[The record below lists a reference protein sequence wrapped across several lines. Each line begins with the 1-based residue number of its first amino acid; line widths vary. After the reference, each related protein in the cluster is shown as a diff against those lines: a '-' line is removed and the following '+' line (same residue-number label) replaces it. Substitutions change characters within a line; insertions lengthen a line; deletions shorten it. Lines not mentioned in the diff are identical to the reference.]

1 MRKIPFILSV
11 AFTLCLTL
19 CAQTR
24 LVVNTG
30 ATASDGTGDSAR
42 TAFNKVN
49 TNFATLWA
57 VVYTNGIGATNAFR
71 FATNAFVTSGTN
83 ISLNHTITITNK
95 LTIDGDLSHDMEL
108 QDIAQLTLDATDAG
122 LYGVAS
128 LYLDGGITTLR
139 GVTNLQVI
147 TPAVTAGTA
156 TVGQVLKLTD
166 AVEGTVEFQS
176 ASGGSSVPFPYWAA
190 IASPGGVQN
199 DWEPYTDAFTE
210 PQVGVEIT
218 STAVA
223 ITGLLPA
230 DAVGSVFWLHNRDT
244 VVQIRFNNT
253 GSVEANRILSSSRTG
268 YTFTEVS
275 ESPSDSET
283 LMPGETGVF
292 VFNHNSRW
300 TFVGKTG
307 NAILRVLPAPQE
319 ITVNASGITS
329 PYATFARITSA
340 SITELRGMNTT
351 LGVGA
356 VMVPWIELR
365 ILNDTGGSLT
375 VKHLNGG
382 TTASAR
388 ISTPT
393 SADVT
398 WTAGTEARFVRDGAN
413 NRWRLL
419 NSSF

>member
-1 MRKIPFILSV
+1 MRFIFFIFIICVLRLS
-11 AFTLCLTL
+11 
-19 CAQTR
+19 AQ
-24 LVVNTG
+24 VNQAHLKGTTNNVQEQINAR
-30 ATASDGTGDSAR
+30 ATIT
-42 TAFNKVN
+42 
-49 TNFATLWA
+49 
-57 VVYTNGIGATNAFR
+57 
-71 FATNAFVTSGTN
+71 GTN
-83 ISLNHTITITNK
+83 VLSANLLWDGSLTN
-95 LTIDGDLSHDMEL
+95 DVEFD
-108 QDIAQLTLDATDAG
+108 DIARLTLDATDG
-122 LYGVAS
+122 QFSGVAS

-139 GVTNLQVI
+139 GITNLQVI

-166 AVEGTVEFQS
+166 EVEGTVEFGS
-176 ASGGSSVPFPYWAA
+176 ASGGSSVPFPDWAA

-199 DWEPYTDAFTE
+199 DWEPYTDAFTSA
-210 PQVGVEIT
+210 QVGVEIT
-218 STAVA
+218 STAIA

-230 DAVGSVFWLHNRDT
+230 DSIGSVFYLHNRDT

-253 GSVEANRILSSSRTG
+253 GSSEANRILSSSRTG

-283 LMPGETGVF
+283 LMPGETGIF
-292 VFNHNSRW
+292 VYNHNSSW

-307 NAILRVLPAPQE
+307 RAILSVLPAPQE
-319 ITVNASGITS
+319 ITVSASGIANPS
-329 PYATFARITSA
+329 ATFARITSA

-356 VMVPWIELR
+356 VQVPWVELR
-365 ILNDTGGSLT
+365 FLNDTGGSLT

-388 ISTPT
+388 IATPT
-393 SADVT
+393 GADVT
-398 WTAGTEARFVRDGAN
+398 WAAGTEARFVRDGSN
-413 NRWRLL
+413 NRWRLV

>member
-1 MRKIPFILSV
+1 MRFLLLFLLPL
-11 AFTLCLTL
+11 ALLG
-19 CAQTR
+19 QTR
-24 LVVNTG
+24 SVINTG
-30 ATASDGTGDSAR
+30 TTANDGTGDSAR
-42 TAFNKVN
+42 TAFNKAN

-57 VVYTNGIGATNAFR
+57 AIYTNQIGTTNAFR
-71 FATNAFVTSGTN
+71 FSTNAFLTSGTN
-83 ISLNHTITITNK
+83 VSLANTIYLTNK
-95 LTIDGDLSHDMEL
+95 LTFEGALTHDAEL
-108 QDIAQLTLDATDAG
+108 NDIATLTLDSTDLG

-128 LYLDGGITTLR
+128 TYIDGGITTLR
-139 GVTNLQVI
+139 GVTNLQVV
-147 TPAVTAGTA
+147 TPGVIAATA

-166 AVEGTVEFQS
+166 ATEGTVEFGN
-176 ASGGSSVPFPYWAA
+176 ASGGSPVPFPDWAA
-190 IASPGGVQN
+190 IPSPGGVQN
-199 DWEPYTDAFTE
+199 DWEPYTDAFTV

-218 STAVA
+218 STAIA

-230 DAVGSVFWLHNRDT
+230 DSVGSVFYLHNRDT

-283 LMPGETGVF
+283 LMPGETGILVY
-292 VFNHNSRW
+292 NHNSRW
-300 TFVGKTG
+300 TFIGKTG
-307 NAILRVLPAPQE
+307 RAILNVLSAPQE
-319 ITVNASGITS
+319 ITISASGIAN

-340 SITELRGMNTT
+340 SVAELRGMATSI
-351 LGVGA
+351 GVGA
-356 VMVPWIELR
+356 VQVPWVELR
-365 ILNDTGGSLT
+365 LLNDTGASIT
-375 VKHLNGG
+375 VKHLNSG